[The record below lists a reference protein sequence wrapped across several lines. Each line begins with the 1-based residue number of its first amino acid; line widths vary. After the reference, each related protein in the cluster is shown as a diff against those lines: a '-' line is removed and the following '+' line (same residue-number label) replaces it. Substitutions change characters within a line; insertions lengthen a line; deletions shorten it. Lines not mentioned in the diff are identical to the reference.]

1 MTYEQ
6 SQNPDL
12 PRNVTSPPPPPPPNF
27 AAQQYMPP
35 APQNGPGA
43 PQFGAPAQPPHYNP
57 APQQRY
63 THDGVPLAT
72 TGVRVAARLID
83 FVLLGLVSMI
93 GGMISSAAFGS
104 TLDYDAYKVTSGL
117 IGLVVAL
124 GSIAYFLVGES
135 VFGTTLGKLILGL
148 KVRSVQGGQLSPAQA
163 FKRNTFVL
171 PMYLGSAISALVLL
185 GSNQDLAGA
194 LTSLYYGGTV
204 GVLGTIATIGLSIA
218 VIVTISNSPVLQ
230 GFHDKL
236 AGSSV
241 VTTR

>member
-6 SQNPDL
+6 FQNPDL
-12 PRNVTSPPPPPPPNF
+12 PRNVSPPPPPPPPNF
-27 AAQQYMPP
+27 SAQQHMPNMQ
-35 APQNGPGA
+35 QNVPGA
-43 PQFGAPAQPPHYNP
+43 PQYGAPTQPPHYKP

-63 THDGVPLAT
+63 SYDGVPLAT

-83 FVLLGLVSMI
+83 FVLLGIVSMI

-104 TLDYDAYKVTSGL
+104 SLDYDAYRVTSSL
-117 IGLVVAL
+117 ISLVVAA

-135 VFGTTLGKLILGL
+135 AFGTTVGKLILGL
-148 KVRSVQGGQLSPAQA
+148 KVRSAQGGQLSPTQA
-163 FKRNTFVL
+163 FKRNAFVL

-194 LTSLYYGGTV
+194 LTSLFYGGTV

-236 AGSSV
+236 AGSAV

>member
-12 PRNVTSPPPPPPPNF
+12 PRNATPPPPPAPNF
-27 AAQQYMPP
+27 AAQQYMPH
-35 APQNGPGA
+35 APQNGPGV
-43 PQFGAPAQPPHYNP
+43 PQYGAPAQPPHYNP

-148 KVRSVQGGQLSPAQA
+148 KVRSVEGGQLSPAQA
-163 FKRNTFVL
+163 FKRNALVL